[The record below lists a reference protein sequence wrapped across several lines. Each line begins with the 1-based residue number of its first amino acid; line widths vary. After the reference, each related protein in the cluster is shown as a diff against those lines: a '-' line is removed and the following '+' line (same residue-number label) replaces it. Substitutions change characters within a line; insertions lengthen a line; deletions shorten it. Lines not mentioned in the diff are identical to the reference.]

1 MDIHYFCQIL
11 FSTKSKTFNVIFFHE
26 SFNVLSILRVKTV
39 FYSSDGFFLK
49 IVELLNP
56 ICRAGVNCEI
66 NIIEVWSYHTFINSN
81 CCFFRN
87 KSMDF
92 CQNSKF
98 RVGLFPDSIKVFV
111 HG

>member
-56 ICRAGVNCEI
+56 ICFGTWVISSVTPLGQQVNCDKVI
-66 NIIEVWSYHTFINSN
+66 H
-81 CCFFRN
+81 
-87 KSMDF
+87 
-92 CQNSKF
+92 
-98 RVGLFPDSIKVFV
+98 LFT
-111 HG
+111 GMC